1 MNTELPFDSDWLWL
15 IGAVVLAALELL
27 APGVFLLWIGVAAA
41 LTGLLALL
49 FDLPLGVEFV
59 IFAGLAV
66 LSGAVGRRWYRS
78 NPVITTAPLL
88 NDRASQ
94 LVGQVVTAVTPIDPA
109 GGRVRVGD
117 SLWTARG
124 GPAAVGAAVRVI
136 GHEGTSLI
144 VEDIATLEHA
154 GEAQVR

>member
-1 MNTELPFDSDWLWL
+1 MNTELPFDGDWLWL
-15 IGAVVLAALELL
+15 IGAVVLAALELVV
-27 APGVFLLWIGVAAA
+27 PGVFLLWIGVAAA
-41 LTGLLALL
+41 LTGVLALV
-49 FDLPLGVEFV
+49 FDLPLGVELV

-78 NPVITTAPLL
+78 NPVISTAPLL

-94 LVGQVVTAVTPIDPA
+94 LVGQVVTAITPIDPA

-117 SLWTARG
+117 GVWTARG
-124 GPAAVGAAVRVI
+124 GPAPQGAQVRVI

-144 VEDIATLEHA
+144 VEDLAALEA
-154 GEAQVR
+154 VPERR